1 MDKREKQNDIWDY
14 YIEQHQSH
22 LTKEIDQKARK
33 KKILVP
39 YVRDCQEMWELRRPR
54 DVSSI
59 IQINPKRLGGKGGWV
74 KNNKDFR
81 QINLTKR
88 SLHN

>member
-54 DVSSI
+54 DV
-59 IQINPKRLGGKGGWV
+59 
-74 KNNKDFR
+74 
-81 QINLTKR
+81 
-88 SLHN
+88 